1 MRFPGKKVLSSLVI
15 YQAGCMSIADV
26 NAESGAFTL
35 AVKPDHGTVSQ
46 TEKTLKK
53 PPKTLVNP
61 QASKTAQA
69 LLSKLV
75 DRYGS
80 QTIAGQQDLDELAY
94 IQTITQKQPAILGGD
109 LMDYSPSRVRHG
121 TKPAGTT
128 ESLIDYARKGF
139 IITLSWH
146 WNAPTDLIN
155 QEKFINAQGKT
166 INALWWRGFYTEATT
181 FDVKKALADPKSADY
196 KLLLRDI
203 DAIAVELKKFSDAGI
218 PVLWRPLHEAEGAW
232 FWWGAKGPEP
242 FKSLWHLMFERL
254 TKQHQLHNL
263 IWVYSSGTKPEWYPG
278 GDVVDIVGIDAYPA
292 NVTDPLIK
300 SWDTLKKQYDG
311 KKMLALTEFGGVPD
325 IARMH
330 QQGVKWSYFMSWTKE
345 VGPHKM
351 SPETLKGI
359 YQDNAVVTLD
369 KFPLP

>member
-109 LMDYSPSRVRHG
+109 FSENGRWYFSAVPRM
-121 TKPAGTT
+121 
-128 ESLIDYARKGF
+128 ID
-139 IITLSWH
+139 
-146 WNAPTDLIN
+146 
-155 QEKFINAQGKT
+155 
-166 INALWWRGFYTEATT
+166 
-181 FDVKKALADPKSADY
+181 
-196 KLLLRDI
+196 
-203 DAIAVELKKFSDAGI
+203 
-218 PVLWRPLHEAEGAW
+218 
-232 FWWGAKGPEP
+232 
-242 FKSLWHLMFERL
+242 
-254 TKQHQLHNL
+254 
-263 IWVYSSGTKPEWYPG
+263 
-278 GDVVDIVGIDAYPA
+278 
-292 NVTDPLIK
+292 
-300 SWDTLKKQYDG
+300 
-311 KKMLALTEFGGVPD
+311 
-325 IARMH
+325 
-330 QQGVKWSYFMSWTKE
+330 
-345 VGPHKM
+345 
-351 SPETLKGI
+351 
-359 YQDNAVVTLD
+359 
-369 KFPLP
+369 